1 MSCDRERANGG
12 ARGHTTAT
20 RKGHA
25 ASARVHSKKSGV
37 LDSWCPYTTR
47 RKSSTSSRRQERAPL
62 FQPSPPVRRSHAE
75 SLTNCACSSLPL
87 SRPPQHSPEPTRI
100 GSRAGK
106 GMAGDDGSIG
116 SGSGGGGGGGIRD
129 REDEVHVQIAGQFSA
144 RYLSL
149 STDGCEQCRLI
160 IEDAMRGTRM
170 SIVDWILSF
179 SAVCG

>member
-1 MSCDRERANGG
+1 
-12 ARGHTTAT
+12 
-20 RKGHA
+20 
-25 ASARVHSKKSGV
+25 
-37 LDSWCPYTTR
+37 
-47 RKSSTSSRRQERAPL
+47 
-62 FQPSPPVRRSHAE
+62 
-75 SLTNCACSSLPL
+75 
-87 SRPPQHSPEPTRI
+87 
-100 GSRAGK
+100 
-106 GMAGDDGSIG
+106 MAGDDGSIG
-116 SGSGGGGGGGIRD
+116 SGSGGGGGGIRD